1 MAGRGRPGDVK
12 SRQFWESAKYNNAT
26 FQTYFDRLTE
36 LSISMFKWKNLPD
49 TLDERFLELALFGDG
64 RAVFFKDEVMGF
76 LALRC
81 MVGGIW
87 SVYNIPTDRTAY
99 ASNGY
104 QMKLKPENSVLIYNN
119 MIHTNSTL
127 MVELYSRRLWD
138 LDRSIDVN
146 AKAQKTPV
154 FIQSNESQRLTLKNL
169 YMKYEGNEPFIFGDK
184 SIDLGDIRVFKTD
197 APYVADKLYQLKT
210 QIWNEA
216 LTYLGISNINITK
229 KERLITD
236 EVQRNQGGTLASR
249 LSRLNAR
256 RQACDE
262 INRMF
267 GLNISCE
274 YNEEMTNVPLAPT
287 LGEDEGE
294 GDMDE

>member
-1 MAGRGRPGDVK
+1 MAAK
-12 SRQFWESAKYNNAT
+12 NRQFWESAKFNNAT
-26 FQTYFDRLTE
+26 FRNYYDRLTE
-36 LSISMFKWKNLPD
+36 LSISMFKWTGLPP
-49 TLDERFLELALFGDG
+49 TIDERFLELSLFGDG
-64 RAVFFKDEVMGF
+64 KAVFFLDDVLGY

-81 MVGGIW
+81 MTGGLW

-104 QMKLKPENSVLIYNN
+104 QMRLDPENSVLIYNN
-119 MIHTNSTL
+119 MIRTNSTL
-127 MVELYSRRLWD
+127 MVELYARRLWD
-138 LDRSIDVN
+138 LDRTIDVN

-154 FIQSNESQRLTLKNL
+154 IIKCNENQRLTLKNL

-184 SIDLGDIRVFKTD
+184 SVDLDDFGVLSTN
-197 APYVADKLYQLKT
+197 APYVADKLYELKS

-216 LTYLGISNINITK
+216 LTYLGISNMNIQK
-229 KERLITD
+229 RERLITD

-256 RQACDE
+256 RKACEE

-267 GLNISCE
+267 GLDIWVE
-274 YNEEMTNVPLAPT
+274 YNEEIAQVISVPEEGGP
-287 LGEDEGE
+287 DE
-294 GDMDE
+294 